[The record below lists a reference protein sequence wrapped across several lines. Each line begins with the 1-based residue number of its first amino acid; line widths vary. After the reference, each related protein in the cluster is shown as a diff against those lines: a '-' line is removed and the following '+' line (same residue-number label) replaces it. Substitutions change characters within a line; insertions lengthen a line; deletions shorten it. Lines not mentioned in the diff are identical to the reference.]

1 MDNKKN
7 EHQELAEMY
16 SNIENYE
23 VLQEEY
29 YKAKYEEI
37 QKKIKEYS
45 SDERNATEVY
55 YKILYEHHSLLKVE
69 ASKKY
74 EIYSSMAKGEINDD
88 EEIPF

>member
-1 MDNKKN
+1 MANKKN

-37 QKKIKEYS
+37 QKKI
-45 SDERNATEVY
+45 
-55 YKILYEHHSLLKVE
+55 
-69 ASKKY
+69 
-74 EIYSSMAKGEINDD
+74 
-88 EEIPF
+88 